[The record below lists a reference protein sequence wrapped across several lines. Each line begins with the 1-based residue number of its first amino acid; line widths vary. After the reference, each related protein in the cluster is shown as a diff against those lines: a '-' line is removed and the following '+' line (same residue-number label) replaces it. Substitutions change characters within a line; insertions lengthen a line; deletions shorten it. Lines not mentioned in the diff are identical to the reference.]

1 MEHWSNNPTKVQS
14 RYQVSLNSLRTPI
27 IHSVG
32 LVCTYLVYQTYI
44 ARARKRMKSSHSDVK
59 PMTLKA
65 ADGLTNVFT
74 EYKMR
79 MLDIRRKQ
87 Q

>member
-27 IHSVG
+27 IHCVG
-32 LVCTYLVYQTYI
+32 LVATYQVYQTYV
-44 ARARKRMKSSHSDVK
+44 ARSRKRMASSHSDVK

-65 ADGLTNVFT
+65 ADGLTSVFD
-74 EYKMR
+74 EFKMR

-87 Q
+87 